1 MAQRV
6 PEVRPNP
13 VGWAVV
19 RLGWDGDVERCR
31 WRKVTGVGEVRW
43 QELTKQECFRLL
55 AGQQLGRVVLVD
67 DRGPLALPVNYVVD
81 QHSVLFRTDAG
92 TKLAVASRGAR
103 VAFQVDGTDAATRTG
118 WSVLVRGEAVEVTDP
133 AELERV
139 RQLPLSPWA
148 PGPKTRYV
156 RILPTA
162 LTGRRI
168 ALPEDPPRTWS
179 GSQAPG
185 QAGDRSR

>member
-1 MAQRV
+1 MG
-6 PEVRPNP
+6 VR
-13 VGWAVV
+13 G
-19 RLGWDGDVERCR
+19 GEGC
-31 WRKVTGVGEVRW
+31 GEVRW
-43 QELTKQECFRLL
+43 QELTKQECFGLL

-67 DRGPLALPVNYVVD
+67 DRGPLALPVNFVVD

-103 VAFQVDGTDAATRTG
+103 VAFEVNGIDAATRTG

-133 AELERV
+133 AELARV
-139 RQLPLSPWA
+139 RRLPLSPWA
-148 PGPKTRYV
+148 PGPKDRYV

-168 ALPEDPPRTWS
+168 ALPEGTPWTWR
-179 GSQAPG
+179 GSQATG
-185 QAGDRSR
+185 QAGDRSP